1 MVDSSVHLK
10 RELNFSHGLA
20 IVVGGIVG
28 VGMLIIPGMA
38 AGVAG
43 PASLLAWICTGVLC
57 LFMATSFA
65 RLASMFDQS
74 GGPYRYVQEG
84 FGDIPGFMAG
94 WCGLIGAWVALS
106 VLSLLIPQYLSPLL
120 SLSPWQ
126 ESFISLA
133 IVALLSVINIYG
145 IRLGGCVQLL
155 LFAGLLCTLFFFIG
169 GGALHF
175 NSDHFSPFI
184 PRGWTS
190 VGKAMGLTMWAY
202 LGWEYALMPASEYKN
217 PQRDL
222 PRVIIVGTFLII
234 LLYSGVAVS
243 CLGIIPWQELAA
255 STTPLILASK
265 KWGGDMIIAVGSVV
279 IMCGCLNAGLLS
291 SGRLVHSMARDG
303 VFPRVFAPIHHRF
316 KTPHV
321 ALLLQWGVMSLL
333 VAMRHIEKFVYISN
347 ILFLTSYF
355 LSFLALLP
363 LQRRVTVLPI
373 LSAGMCGFLISQ
385 LGLANLLQA
394 CWVIGIGIIL
404 GVLTSIKKRNF
415 KKKKK
420 S

>member
-1 MVDSSVHLK
+1 MVDSSIHLK

-65 RLASMFDQS
+65 QLASMFDES
-74 GGPYRYVQEG
+74 GGPYRYVHEG
-84 FGDIPGFMAG
+84 FGKTLGFVAG
-94 WCGLIGAWVALS
+94 WSGLIGAWVALS
-106 VLSLLIPQYLSPLL
+106 VLTLLIPQYLSPLL
-120 SLSPWQ
+120 SLSPME
-126 ESFISLA
+126 ESLVSLT
-133 IVALLSVINIYG
+133 IVSLLSVINIYG

-155 LFAGLLCTLFFFIG
+155 LFSGLLCTLLFFIG

-175 NSDHFSPFI
+175 NSEHFFPFI

-217 PQRDL
+217 PKRDL
-222 PRVIIVGTFLII
+222 PRVIVVGTFLII

-243 CLGIIPWQELAA
+243 CLGIIPWQELATT
-255 STTPLILASK
+255 TTPLILASK
-265 KWGGDMIIAVGSVV
+265 KWGGDMFIAGGSVV

-291 SGRLVHSMARDG
+291 SGRLVHSMAQDG
-303 VFPRVFAPIHHRF
+303 VFPQVLAPIHQRF
-316 KTPHV
+316 NTPHV
-321 ALLLQWGVMSLL
+321 ALMFQWVIMSLL
-333 VAMRHIEKFVYISN
+333 VMMRLIEKFVYISN
-347 ILFLTSYF
+347 ILFLTSYL

-363 LQRRVTVLPI
+363 LKKKVTILPI
-373 LSAGMCGFLISQ
+373 LSACMCGFLISQ
-385 LGLANLLQA
+385 LGLENLLEA
-394 CWVIGIGIIL
+394 SSVIGVGIL
-404 GVLTSIKKRNF
+404 LFLLASG
-415 KKKKK
+415 KKKFLKK
-420 S
+420 IK